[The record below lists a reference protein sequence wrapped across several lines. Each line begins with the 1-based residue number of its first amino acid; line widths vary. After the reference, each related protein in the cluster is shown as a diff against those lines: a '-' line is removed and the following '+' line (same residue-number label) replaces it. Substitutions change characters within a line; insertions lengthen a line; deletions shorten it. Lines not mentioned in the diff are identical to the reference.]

1 MQHLHDQVCQR
12 FGVIRK
18 FLSGFWTN
26 EQAQDL
32 TEYALLLAFVVLAS
46 AAMLTV
52 NGASVAGIWTAT
64 NGIISSGNQIAKSN

>member
-1 MQHLHDQVCQR
+1 MQHHL
-12 FGVIRK
+12 FGAGQQFISR
-18 FLSGFWTN
+18 FWTN

-64 NGIISSGNQIAKSN
+64 NGIISSGNQLAKGN